1 MSFGNYLEEAVM
13 KHCFKGTALS
23 QATNLYVALFT
34 TNPDEDASGSEVSGY
49 DYARVNH
56 NSWDF
61 DGQQT
66 GAYQVSNDG
75 VVTFPAANGG
85 NWGTVTHFA
94 IFDASTAG
102 NMYAYGEL
110 DTSKAVNDGDT
121 AEFADEALK
130 VTLT

>member
-13 KHCFKGTALS
+13 KHCFKGDALT
-23 QATNLYVALFT
+23 QPTNLYVALFT
-34 TNPDEDASGSEVSGY
+34 TNPDEDASGTEVTGY

-66 GAYQVSNDG
+66 GAYQVSNNG
-75 VVTFPAANGG
+75 AVTFTTATAS
-85 NWGTVTHFA
+85 WGTVTHFA
-94 IFDASTAG
+94 IFDAATAG
-102 NMYAYGEL
+102 NMYAYGAL
-110 DTSKAVNDGDT
+110 DASKTVGDGDT
-121 AEFADEALK
+121 ADFADEALK